1 MTRPS
6 AVNPLRPRGSRPT
19 RRLDCLPVEALTTL
33 TSMLRYFEELLTAK
47 ALYSP
52 ACATPRLARSSIEA
66 GSASP
71 AAAGAGA
78 GASTGCRDGGGPEV
92 RAKRAD
98 AASAGACGEAV
109 VSESQPPCC
118 HTR

>member
-33 TSMLRYFEELLTAK
+33 TSMLRYFEELLIAK

-52 ACATPRLARSSIEA
+52 ACATPRLARSSIET

-71 AAAGAGA
+71 AAAGGGA
-78 GASTGCRDGGGPEV
+78 GARAGCPRGGG
-92 RAKRAD
+92 
-98 AASAGACGEAV
+98 AGGWAERREG
-109 VSESQPPCC
+109 
-118 HTR
+118 